1 VRADL
6 EAIVGSTALDERA
19 VRETDIRGNL
29 SVPSHRGRY
38 AAAALFPAVWIIREF
53 LPARLRFIGDQ
64 VAAGVNPAAI
74 ATLAWN
80 T

>member
-1 VRADL
+1 M
-6 EAIVGSTALDERA
+6 
-19 VRETDIRGNL
+19 RGNL
-29 SVPSHRGRY
+29 PVPSHRGRY

-53 LPARLRFIGDQ
+53 LPATLGCIKDQ